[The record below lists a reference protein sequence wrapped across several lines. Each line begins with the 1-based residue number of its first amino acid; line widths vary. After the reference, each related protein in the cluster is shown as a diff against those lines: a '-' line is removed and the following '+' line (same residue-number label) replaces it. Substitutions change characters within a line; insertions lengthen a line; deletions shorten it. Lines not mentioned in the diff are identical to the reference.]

1 MKNEEQAHWEDEC
14 QKDMENLKGDIARL
28 TSLLE

>member
-1 MKNEEQAHWEDEC
+1 MRNKPIGRMNVK
-14 QKDMENLKGDIARL
+14 KDMENLKGDIARL